1 MVYAPG
7 GYRFGDYIR
16 VGGPFNR
23 IFWALAVLLI
33 PKIWPFY

>member
-7 GYRFGDYIR
+7 GYRFSDFSKLGI
-16 VGGPFNR
+16 PLNL

-33 PKIWPFY
+33 PHYWPF